1 MRLAAFISRNRKEL
15 LRDPFSLIFGIGL
28 PLFLLLIISSMQNNI
43 QMDIFSLKLFAP
55 GIAMFSF
62 SFISMFSGMLIAKD
76 RSSSFLTRLFA
87 SPLTSSDYIIGYSLP
102 LLPIAL
108 LQSAVCFITA
118 FFLGLPINANILT
131 ALLALIPVALLF
143 IALGLLLGSVLNDK
157 QVGGI
162 VSILIQ
168 VVAFTSGMW
177 FDLDLIGGA
186 FKTIGYMLP
195 FAHALEATRA
205 ALAGDLTSIL
215 PHLLWVVGYAAVI
228 FLAAIWIFRMKMKN

>member
-28 PLFLLLIISSMQNNI
+28 PLFLLMIISSMQNSI
-43 QMDIFSLKLFAP
+43 KVDIFKIELFAP

-87 SPLTSSDYIIGYSLP
+87 SPLTASDYIIGYSLP

-108 LQSAVCFITA
+108 LQSVICFGTA
-118 FFLGLPINANILT
+118 FFLGLPVNANILM
-131 ALLALIPVALLF
+131 ALLVFIPIAILF
-143 IALGLLLGSVLNDK
+143 IGLGLLLGSILSDK

-162 VSILIQ
+162 MSILIQ

-177 FDLDLIGGA
+177 FNLDLIGGA
-186 FKTIGYMLP
+186 FKTIGYALP
-195 FAHALEATRA
+195 FAHALDAARA
-205 ALAGDLTSIL
+205 ALSGDLAPIL
-215 PHLLWVVGYAAVI
+215 PHLLWVIGYAVVI
-228 FLAAIWIFRMKMKN
+228 FLAAIWIFKKKMKN